1 MQVLCEGIVVC
12 EQFPLQTRRVECNLV
27 GGEGVAHHPGWTTIH
42 LEDWIRNSLC
52 GEEVK
57 RGMHTFEFLLAIYCD
72 TALPCGY
79 HVDAITSSGG
89 GIRGPLLVRVRVVS
103 WKTCRTALV
112 VIGQVKFLAK
122 NIEPHSNQRN
132 NIVLGSR

>member
-1 MQVLCEGIVVC
+1 M
-12 EQFPLQTRRVECNLV
+12 
-27 GGEGVAHHPGWTTIH
+27 
-42 LEDWIRNSLC
+42 C

-57 RGMHTFEFLLAIYCD
+57 SGMHTFEFLLAIYCD

-79 HVDAITSSGG
+79 HVDAISSSGG

-112 VIGQVKFLAK
+112 VIGQAKFLAK
-122 NIEPHSNQRN
+122 NIKPLSTGI
-132 NIVLGSR
+132 NIVLRLQVNRMVKFFPFHPPHCS

>member
-1 MQVLCEGIVVC
+1 M
-12 EQFPLQTRRVECNLV
+12 
-27 GGEGVAHHPGWTTIH
+27 
-42 LEDWIRNSLC
+42 C

-79 HVDAITSSGG
+79 HVDAITSSG
-89 GIRGPLLVRVRVVS
+89 RGLRGALLVRVRVVS
-103 WKTCRTALV
+103 WKTCRIALV

-122 NIEPHSNQRN
+122 NIKPHSNQRN

>member
-1 MQVLCEGIVVC
+1 M
-12 EQFPLQTRRVECNLV
+12 
-27 GGEGVAHHPGWTTIH
+27 
-42 LEDWIRNSLC
+42 C

-79 HVDAITSSGG
+79 HVDAISLSGG
-89 GIRGPLLVRVRVVS
+89 GIRGALLVRVRVVS

-112 VIGQVKFLAK
+112 VMSSLVR
-122 NIEPHSNQRN
+122 SNSWRKILN
-132 NIVLGSR
+132 LIRINVTTLS

>member
-1 MQVLCEGIVVC
+1 M
-12 EQFPLQTRRVECNLV
+12 
-27 GGEGVAHHPGWTTIH
+27 
-42 LEDWIRNSLC
+42 C

-79 HVDAITSSGG
+79 HVDAITSSVGG
-89 GIRGPLLVRVRVVS
+89 LRGALLVRVRVVS

-122 NIEPHSNQRN
+122 NIKPHSNQRN
-132 NIVLGSR
+132 KIVLGSR

>member
-1 MQVLCEGIVVC
+1 M
-12 EQFPLQTRRVECNLV
+12 
-27 GGEGVAHHPGWTTIH
+27 
-42 LEDWIRNSLC
+42 C

-89 GIRGPLLVRVRVVS
+89 GLRGALLVRVRVRVVS

-122 NIEPHSNQRN
+122 NIKPHSNQRN